1 MLKSEIMHV
10 LMSAWDEK
18 CLVAVSL
25 VESWKVACG
34 ILKGKKFNVE
44 NGVPCIKHIR
54 ELKEKQQHAWELVEF
69 LCREI
74 AKSNTSNVE
83 KIFKPVL
90 RTAIHVGIPEIVEEI
105 IASYPMAI
113 DMNVHD
119 DLDIFP
125 YAIQCRR
132 ERVFNLIYQLDY
144 GSTIVAQQDESGN
157 NGLHLAASLKHEQQI
172 IVRASAAGP
181 VLQMQRELQW
191 FKEVEKFAAPGT
203 KERRNSDGMTPA
215 EVFSETHQNLVKD
228 GERWMKDTATSC
240 TIVAALIAT
249 MVFAAAITVPGGNNS
264 YNGHPVLSKQKA
276 FVIFGISDALALFS
290 SITSVL
296 MFLLILTSR
305 YAEEDF
311 LRTLPNRLVVS
322 LITLFVSILSTMVA
336 FGAILYLIVFGDN
349 QEWVLIPIIALAS
362 IPATLFGAL
371 QLPLLV
377 EMIQSTYG
385 RSIFGKKSDR
395 ELR

>member
-1 MLKSEIMHV
+1 MF
-10 LMSAWDEK
+10 WR
-18 CLVAVSL
+18 VA
-25 VESWKVACG
+25 
-34 ILKGKKFNVE
+34 E
-44 NGVPCIKHIR
+44 NLVPCIKCIR
-54 ELKEKQQHAWELVEF
+54 EIKEKQHHARELVEI
-69 LCREI
+69 LCMEI
-74 AKSNTSNVE
+74 AKSKPLEVE
-83 KIFKPVL
+83 KIFKPIL

-105 IASYPMAI
+105 IVSYPRVMT
-113 DMNVHD
+113 MTVHED
-119 DLDIFP
+119 QRIFQ

-132 ERVFNLIYQLDY
+132 ESVFNLIYQLDY
-144 GSTIVAQQDESGN
+144 GSRYISQQDKSKN
-157 NGLHLAASLKHEQQI
+157 NGLHVAANLKHEQEI
-172 IVRASAAGP
+172 IVRASATGP

-191 FKEVEKFAAPGT
+191 FKEVKKFAPPRD

-228 GERWMKDTATSC
+228 SERWMKDTATSC

-264 YNGHPVLSKQKA
+264 YDGHPVLSKQKA

-311 LRTLPNRLVVS
+311 LRTLPNRLVVG

-336 FGAILYLIVFGDN
+336 FGAILYLVFGYN

-385 RSIFGKKSDR
+385 RSIFSKQSDR
-395 ELR
+395 VLR